1 VEIVR
6 LVRASLG
13 TVLIRPICRKH
24 GTYRPNL
31 AKLVAGNSVAEI
43 RKVTEAGFSIYG
55 GDNNLAG
62 KAVSS
67 IAKLKGVGPATA
79 SLFLSC
85 YDPIKV
91 PFFSDE
97 LFRYLH
103 WLDTKGKGWDRKISY
118 TMKEY
123 NTMFDRT
130 QVLRK
135 RLETESG
142 ETVKAIDLEKMA
154 YALGKGGEVE
164 PASKIGSVGGKR
176 GHDRVEEDNDAL
188 RPPSPKR
195 RREGLRPDQAKSQ

>member
-1 VEIVR
+1 M
-6 LVRASLG
+6 
-13 TVLIRPICRKH
+13 
-24 GTYRPNL
+24 
-31 AKLVAGNSVAEI
+31 
-43 RKVTEAGFSIYG
+43 TEAGFSIYE

-67 IAKLKGVGPATA
+67 LAKLKGVGPATA

-103 WLDTKGKGWDRKISY
+103 WSDTKAKGWDRKINYSF
-118 TMKEY
+118 KEY
-123 NTMFDRT
+123 QTLFDKT

-142 ETVKAIDLEKMA
+142 EMVKAIDLEEMA
-154 YALGKGGEVE
+154 YALGKGGKVE
-164 PASKIGSVGGKR
+164 PTSIIGTTKSKR
-176 GHDRVEEDNDAL
+176 EHDQVEEDDEAPQ
-188 RPPSPKR
+188 PPPPKR
-195 RREGLRPDQAKSQ
+195 RRGVSRRNQAKIQ

>member
-1 VEIVR
+1 MT
-6 LVRASLG
+6 G
-13 TVLIRPICRKH
+13 
-24 GTYRPNL
+24 G
-31 AKLVAGNSVAEI
+31 
-43 RKVTEAGFSIYG
+43 GFSIYE
-55 GDNNLAG
+55 GDNSLAC
-62 KAVSS
+62 KAISS
-67 IAKLKGVGPATA
+67 IAKLRGVGPATA

-85 YDPIKV
+85 YDPIEV

-103 WLDTKGKGWDRKISY
+103 WSDTKGKCWDRKISY

-123 NTMFDRT
+123 KTMFDRT

-154 YALGKGGEVE
+154 YVLGKGGEVE
-164 PASKIGSVGGKR
+164 PASKSGTVGGKR

-188 RPPSPKR
+188 RPSSPKR
-195 RREGLRPDQAKSQ
+195 RREGLRPNQAKSQ

>member
-1 VEIVR
+1 
-6 LVRASLG
+6 
-13 TVLIRPICRKH
+13 
-24 GTYRPNL
+24 
-31 AKLVAGNSVAEI
+31 
-43 RKVTEAGFSIYG
+43 VTEAGFSIYE
-55 GDNNLAG
+55 GDNNLVG
-62 KAVSS
+62 KAISS
-67 IAKLKGVGPATA
+67 LAKLKGVGPATA

-103 WLDTKGKGWDRKISY
+103 WSDTKAKGWDRKISY
-118 TMKEY
+118 TFKEY
-123 NTMFDRT
+123 QTMLGKT

-164 PASKIGSVGGKR
+164 PTSMMGTAERKREHGKL
-176 GHDRVEEDNDAL
+176 EEDGEAPQ
-188 RPPSPKR
+188 PPSLKR
-195 RREGLRPDQAKSQ
+195 RRGGSRRNPAKIQ

>member
-1 VEIVR
+1 
-6 LVRASLG
+6 
-13 TVLIRPICRKH
+13 
-24 GTYRPNL
+24 
-31 AKLVAGNSVAEI
+31 
-43 RKVTEAGFSIYG
+43 VTEAGFSIYE

-62 KAVSS
+62 KAISS

-103 WLDTKGKGWDRKISY
+103 WSDTKAKGWDRKISY
-118 TMKEY
+118 TFKEY
-123 NTMFDRT
+123 QMMFDKT

-142 ETVKAIDLEKMA
+142 ETVKAIDLEKIA
-154 YALGKGGEVE
+154 YALGNGGEVE
-164 PASKIGSVGGKR
+164 PTSMMGTAERKR
-176 GHDRVEEDNDAL
+176 EHENLEEDREA
-188 RPPSPKR
+188 PQSPSPKR
-195 RREGLRPDQAKSQ
+195 RRGGSRRNQAKIQ